1 MERWHG
7 PVDDW
12 LRTHHGIIGR
22 SGLEHCGMPLRTAE
36 RWAERG
42 RFERLMPGVYKS
54 RQWPESLEQRCAAA
68 CARNDR
74 AVISF
79 TTGIRLWHLRRALVN
94 GVHVLIDHG
103 VTPELPGVVVHR
115 CRRIDPVD
123 IVERPDGI
131 RVASPP
137 RALFDAADMLGFEA
151 TRSVLEQILNDQLC
165 TIGTVAD
172 TVTRLFHPN
181 RPGARTMLDVVASRP
196 KWQRALQSDL
206 ELKVLA
212 EIERQCLPAPVPQC
226 RLTLPDGTPIHLD
239 FGWPQWKVGLEVD
252 DPAWHAGAAE
262 QQRDHRRDRK
272 AIILGWVV
280 PRVARLDVEGP
291 LRDAISDV
299 GEIIRQ
305 RAA

>member
-1 MERWHG
+1 
-7 PVDDW
+7 
-12 LRTHHGIIGR
+12 LRTHHGIIGH
-22 SGLEHCGMPLRTAE
+22 SGLEQCGMPLRTAE
-36 RWAERG
+36 RWAEAG
-42 RFERLMPGVYKS
+42 RLERLMPGVFKS
-54 RQWPESLEQRCAAA
+54 RQWPDSLEQRCVAA
-68 CARNDR
+68 CARNPR

-79 TTGIRLWHLRRALVN
+79 TTGVRLWHLRRALVN
-94 GVHVLIDHG
+94 GTHVLIDHG

-123 IVERPDGI
+123 VVERPDGI
-131 RVASPP
+131 RLASPP

-151 TRSVLEQILNDQLC
+151 TRSALEQILNERLC
-165 TIGTVAD
+165 TIDTMVD
-172 TVTRLFHPN
+172 TVTRLYHPN
-181 RPGARTMLDVVASRP
+181 RPGARTMLEVVASRP
-196 KWQRALQSDL
+196 KWQKALQSDL
-206 ELKVLA
+206 ELRVLA

-252 DPAWHAGAAE
+252 DPAWHAGTAE

-299 GEIIRQ
+299 AEIIRQ